1 MALSSFKAQEDPG
14 NRNWQRMARRIRD
27 KGPGSEHTASQLAC
41 LAWHFALSMDVYISE
56 EYVAKRRAEKRAAAA
71 AAAARM
77 AGGDGEDGKAR
88 GGGGGGDS
96 RRTRW
101 TAAWADGSEKG
112 KGSPGHVVGAV
123 ASGREDDVILSY
135 FSA

>member
-1 MALSSFKAQEDPG
+1 
-14 NRNWQRMARRIRD
+14 
-27 KGPGSEHTASQLAC
+27 
-41 LAWHFALSMDVYISE
+41 MDVYISE
-56 EYVAKRRAEKRAAAA
+56 EYVAKRRAEKRAA

-123 ASGREDDVILSY
+123 AASGREDDVILTY

>member
-1 MALSSFKAQEDPG
+1 
-14 NRNWQRMARRIRD
+14 
-27 KGPGSEHTASQLAC
+27 
-41 LAWHFALSMDVYISE
+41 MDVYISE

-71 AAAARM
+71 GR
-77 AGGDGEDGKAR
+77 AGLAGDGEEGKAR
-88 GGGGGGDS
+88 GGGGGGETGES

-112 KGSPGHVVGAV
+112 KGGGHVVGAV
-123 ASGREDDVILSY
+123 AGRDDDVILSY

>member
-1 MALSSFKAQEDPG
+1 
-14 NRNWQRMARRIRD
+14 
-27 KGPGSEHTASQLAC
+27 
-41 LAWHFALSMDVYISE
+41 MDVYISE